1 VFQIQVQEPWV
12 NVLAHMTAGALI
24 PVCAVLLAVALARC
38 TMVCRPT
45 GEGDVEIEVLIGS
58 PMQIRPMP
66 KEKHIEATSP
76 PIYDA

>member
-1 VFQIQVQEPWV
+1 
-12 NVLAHMTAGALI
+12 MTAGALI

-58 PMQIRPMP
+58 PMQSPIP
-66 KEKHIEATSP
+66 KAKHIEATSP